1 MRKLIRFRKF
11 TKEHTYN
18 KQFREKRPE
27 SDQIPK
33 MMPLLV
39 HYPGL
44 SGSLEES
51 SWTTGQRNSEVTT
64 RWRRTERVME
74 RLALRRRQISQKEAL
89 NLTTNNFWFL
99 NAKNCRANR
108 DLEDQLTFHGKKEK
122 GVNNI
127 STHFPPPLF
136 FIQHLSINVCWV
148 PPVF

>member
-51 SWTTGQRNSEVTT
+51 S
-64 RWRRTERVME
+64 
-74 RLALRRRQISQKEAL
+74 
-89 NLTTNNFWFL
+89 
-99 NAKNCRANR
+99 
-108 DLEDQLTFHGKKEK
+108 
-122 GVNNI
+122 
-127 STHFPPPLF
+127 
-136 FIQHLSINVCWV
+136 
-148 PPVF
+148 